1 MQFTKRYYLEALFQ
15 RKPLH
20 PFEVDWS
27 PVIDAYSWK
36 CPPNMYEKKKTKT
49 TSASLSPNFQ
59 ASSLEVSCTYR
70 TKEGEDREM

>member
-27 PVIDAYSWK
+27 PVIDAHSWK
-36 CPPNMYEKKKTKT
+36 CPPNMYEKKKPHFCLSLQ
-49 TSASLSPNFQ
+49 TSKLV
-59 ASSLEVSCTYR
+59 L
-70 TKEGEDREM
+70 